1 VSTSTSHPECCPNPD
16 TCTLTYREHLNG
28 FGLSALAVPSRA
40 VNRTPGHKDEPV
52 TQTLT
57 RERRW
62 ERDMDAYKR
71 LHREGLR
78 PPQIDGSALR
88 EKQGQTKFDIE
99 SRPVTVD
106 YDDPT

>member
-1 VSTSTSHPECCPNPD
+1 M
-16 TCTLTYREHLNG
+16 TYREHLDG

-62 ERDMDAYKR
+62 DRDMDAFKR
-71 LHREGLR
+71 LYREGLR
-78 PPQIDGSALR
+78 PPQVDGAALR
-88 EKQGQTKFDIE
+88 ERQGQTKFDIE
-99 SRPVTVD
+99 NRPVTID